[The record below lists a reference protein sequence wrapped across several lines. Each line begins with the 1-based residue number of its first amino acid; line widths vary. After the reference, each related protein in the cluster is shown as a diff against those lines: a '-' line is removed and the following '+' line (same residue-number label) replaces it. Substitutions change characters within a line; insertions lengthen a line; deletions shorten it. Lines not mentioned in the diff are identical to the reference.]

1 MDPHRTGSLGPRGS
15 AADAA
20 AGARAG
26 LDEAQR
32 TLLLRLVAVGGF
44 VLLTSWFAI
53 LGEIRLPPYGIPM
66 SLQSLAVVL
75 SALALGPRFGTL
87 AMLVYYTLGLI
98 GYGVFYEGHGGLAYV
113 MGNTGGYLLGFVVC
127 QPVIARG
134 VRRRDGRVRGW
145 LGFTLG
151 VLFGHVVIFLVGVPW
166 LYVAVRFGAGDE
178 TMTPW
183 VAVREGF
190 LTFVPLMLVKV
201 GLAVMLGRLAAP
213 WAMKRVW

>member
-1 MDPHRTGSLGPRGS
+1 MPEDPHTPTPPSSPQ
-15 AADAA
+15 ADAA
-20 AGARAG
+20 AAAGEG
-26 LDEAQR
+26 LDEAR
-32 TLLLRLVAVGGF
+32 RVLLRVAGVGGF
-44 VLLTSWFAI
+44 VLLTSWFAV

-87 AMLVYYTLGLI
+87 AMLVYYAVGLL
-98 GYGVFYEGHGGLAYV
+98 GYGVFYEGHGGLVYA
-113 MGNTGGYLLGFVVC
+113 MGNTGGYLLGFILC

-134 VRRRDGRVRGW
+134 VRRPDGRLRGW

-151 VLFGHVVIFLVGVPW
+151 VLGGHLVIFLVGVPW

-178 TMTPW
+178 TMTAW

-190 LTFVPLMLVKV
+190 ITFAPLMLLKV